1 MVKQSVL
8 EKVPQMQSVR
18 GLEKQ
23 KVLVLVHVL
32 VQVLVHVLVQ
42 VRVRVRVRVRELV
55 LVQACLCCQK

>member
-1 MVKQSVL
+1 VPLAMVKQSVL

-32 VQVLVHVLVQ
+32 VLVLVQ
-42 VRVRVRVRVRELV
+42 ARVQARVRVRELV
-55 LVQACLCCQK
+55 LVQACLCCQM

>member
-1 MVKQSVL
+1 VRLAMVKQSVL

-32 VQVLVHVLVQ
+32 VLVLVLVQ
-42 VRVRVRVRVRELV
+42 ARVRELV
-55 LVQACLCCQK
+55 LVQACLCC